1 MTSAAALGVNPNP
14 DRGIGLSHL
23 LGTEYERK
31 KQKLQQ
37 ELQLDYRNYISRKT
51 DLKSRQPQ
59 QQLHGVSLPI
69 DERISV
75 KEKLR
80 EERNKE
86 YNLFLQEQAQIRTLK
101 RRTSSVSPKRGQ
113 IQASDGL
120 KISPPASP
128 LSSHHKHTHTNIVP
142 IHNERKDASTLT
154 EVFNDGEIGNQVQR
168 RRRRWQI
175 HRAEPYSSEDELNTD
190 RGDEFDLRYRRRKD
204 RHTQEPEYKEEMTA
218 QECRVKKAS
227 QDIKETAASTV
238 SDQKTNDTI
247 LKSDLQVPASMKMA
261 ARSAVR
267 KDKADFATGLLIGA
281 TEEQE
286 ITQMRKEQYRQELL
300 RQIAEKQRK
309 KMEEKRLELR
319 VDPEKEPDRIQQ
331 LGSVNRHYNSL
342 SQDVLHKLGKDLEAE
357 GKHLNASLENSKPT
371 ENADERAPPGKSQV
385 DFITAL
391 TQLPGKT
398 VPSNGMELLQGVPSL
413 DYFSEDYHRDFSNIL
428 GEVTIPRVPSVAPPL
443 PPIVPHNYKTPYDA
457 DYYYYGSRNPLDPH
471 LPHNP
476 NGLPGGNRQS
486 ENSKI
491 LSQRTRPLRSS
502 GHNEETH
509 QHGASALVFG
519 ELHAEKSKQRRESVL
534 SYQETLRQ
542 QIKEREEHR
551 RIEKEEAARLNA
563 KIEAEMKAYNPWGRS
578 GGGAPIRD
586 QKGNLVSDLNQMHRI
601 NEASYRNPV
610 PTPGTETSSPISH
623 RLTGFKDETLQQQ
636 DSYRAALKQQIEGN
650 KRKQEEERE
659 RIRIEEE
666 KEEKRLAIERARL
679 QEEYEEEQRKEKR
692 RTEHKLKNQGWIHE
706 AETHRE
712 KQEKVV
718 RQERET
724 KKVPQ
729 TTRVE
734 KDSRLNYE
742 RQPSPPV
749 PTLQKKLANLAPSRP
764 SSVLS
769 QRSSRTNRSVSAPHH
784 RPPDKIPSQQD
795 DQQEVIRKL
804 SALCSYLRKEQRQ
817 LEVQMGR
824 TDSHETHYNLVNRR
838 RPRADA
844 LKSAHREAVLS
855 SARSPSPA
863 DAHANRQNIREFI
876 QLKHRAD
883 TTSREEVRT
892 LYPDPPADAQSLDI
906 QQQALLREQQHKI
919 RLMKRQEDG
928 DFLGHQLGH
937 YYPIKNPGRATHRNP
952 ILPSESSF
960 IDYSGEARE
969 QRSPQPS
976 AEHQERTVPRRR
988 LNYDEVAD
996 KGGDNL
1002 PAVPSLNNQ
1011 NKRHITRPDSH
1022 SGDHSIKDW
1031 LPGDEADVSSLGSAM
1046 GRRISVDTVAT
1057 ELWLRPGT
1065 SDAVKQ

>member
-31 KQKLQQ
+31 KQKLQR

-51 DLKSRQPQ
+51 DLKSKEPQ
-59 QQLHGVSLPI
+59 QQLDGVSLPI

-86 YNLFLQEQAQIRTLK
+86 YNLFLQEQAQIRTIK
-101 RRTSSVSPKRGQ
+101 RRTSSVSPKHGQ
-113 IQASDGL
+113 IHASDGL

-154 EVFNDGEIGNQVQR
+154 EVFNDGEIRSPVQR

-175 HRAEPYSSEDELNTD
+175 YRAEPYSSEDELNTD

-204 RHTQEPEYKEEMTA
+204 RHTQEPDYKEEMTA
-218 QECRVKKAS
+218 QERRVKKAS
-227 QDIKETAASTV
+227 QDIKETAAPTV

-247 LKSDLQVPASMKMA
+247 WKSDLQVPASMKMA

-286 ITQMRKEQYRQELL
+286 TTQMRKEQYRQELL

-319 VDPEKEPDRIQQ
+319 VYPEKEPDRMQQ

-342 SQDVLHKLGKDLEAE
+342 SQDVLHKLGKNLEAK
-357 GKHLNASLENSKPT
+357 GKHLNPSLENGKPT

-385 DFITAL
+385 DVITAL
-391 TQLPGKT
+391 RQLPGKT

-428 GEVTIPRVPSVAPPL
+428 GEVTIPRVASVAPAL

-457 DYYYYGSRNPLDPH
+457 DYYYYGTRNPLDPH

-486 ENSKI
+486 ENTKI
-491 LSQRTRPLRSS
+491 LSQTPRPLRSS

-509 QHGASALVFG
+509 QHGASALVFE

-551 RIEKEEAARLNA
+551 RIEKEESSRLNA

-623 RLTGFKDETLQQQ
+623 RLTGSDETLQQQ
-636 DSYRAALKQQIEGN
+636 DSYRAALKQQIEEN
-650 KRKQEEERE
+650 KRKQQEERE
-659 RIRIEEE
+659 QIRIEEE
-666 KEEKRLAIERARL
+666 KEEKRLAMQRACL

-706 AETHRE
+706 AETRRQ

-718 RQERET
+718 RQEKET

-742 RQPSPPV
+742 RQPSPPI
-749 PTLQKKLANLAPSRP
+749 PTLQKKLANLAPYRP

-769 QRSSRTNRSVSAPHH
+769 QHSSRTNRSVSAPHH
-784 RPPDKIPSQQD
+784 RPPDEIPSQQD

-804 SALCSYLRKEQRQ
+804 SALRSYLRKEQQQ
-817 LEVQMGR
+817 LEVQIGR

-838 RPRADA
+838 RPRAEA

-876 QLKHRAD
+876 QLKHRD

-919 RLMKRQEDG
+919 RLMRRQEDG
-928 DFLGHQLGH
+928 DFLGRQLGN
-937 YYPIKNPGRATHRNP
+937 YNPIKNPGRATHRNP

-976 AEHQERTVPRRR
+976 AEHQERTAPRTR

-1011 NKRHITRPDSH
+1011 NKRHITKPDSH
-1022 SGDHSIKDW
+1022 SGDHSVKDW

-1046 GRRISVDTVAT
+1046 GRRVSVDTVAT

-1065 SDAVKQ
+1065 SGAVKQ

>member
-31 KQKLQQ
+31 KQKLQR

-51 DLKSRQPQ
+51 DLKSKEPQ
-59 QQLHGVSLPI
+59 QQLDGLSLPI

-86 YNLFLQEQAQIRTLK
+86 YNRFLQKQAQIRTVK

-113 IQASDGL
+113 IHASDGL

-128 LSSHHKHTHTNIVP
+128 LSSPHKYTHTNIVP
-142 IHNERKDASTLT
+142 SHNERKDASTLT
-154 EVFNDGEIGNQVQR
+154 EAFNDGENRSPVQR

-175 HRAEPYSSEDELNTD
+175 FRAEPYSSEDELNTD
-190 RGDEFDLRYRRRKD
+190 RGDELDLRYRRRKD
-204 RHTQEPEYKEEMTA
+204 RHTQEPGYKEEMTA
-218 QECRVKKAS
+218 QESRVKKAS
-227 QDIKETAASTV
+227 QDIKETAAPTV
-238 SDQKTNDTI
+238 SHQKTNDTI
-247 LKSDLQVPASMKMA
+247 WKSDVQVPASMKMA

-267 KDKADFATGLLIGA
+267 KDKADFATGLLIGI
-281 TEEQE
+281 TEEQQT
-286 ITQMRKEQYRQELL
+286 TQMRKEQYRQELL

-357 GKHLNASLENSKPT
+357 GKHLNPSLENGKPT

-391 TQLPGKT
+391 RQLPGKT
-398 VPSNGMELLQGVPSL
+398 VPSNGMELPQGVPSL

-428 GEVTIPRVPSVAPPL
+428 GEVTIPRVASVAPPL
-443 PPIVPHNYKTPYDA
+443 PPIVPHNYETPYDA
-457 DYYYYGSRNPLDPH
+457 DYYYYGTRNPLDPH

-502 GHNEETH
+502 GQNEETH
-509 QHGASALVFG
+509 QHGASALVFE

-551 RIEKEEAARLNA
+551 RIEREETARLNA
-563 KIEAEMKAYNPWGRS
+563 KIQAEMRAYNPWGRS
-578 GGGAPIRD
+578 GGGGAPIRD
-586 QKGNLVSDLNQMHRI
+586 QKGNLVSDLNYMHRI

-623 RLTGFKDETLQQQ
+623 RLTGFKDETLQQE
-636 DSYRAALKQQIEGN
+636 DSYRAALKQQIEEN
-650 KRKQEEERE
+650 KRKQQEERE
-659 RIRIEEE
+659 QIRIEEG
-666 KEEKRLAIERARL
+666 KEEKRLAMQRACL

-692 RTEHKLKNQGWIHE
+692 KTEHKLKNQGWIHE
-706 AETHRE
+706 AETHCQ

-718 RQERET
+718 RQEKET
-724 KKVPQ
+724 KKEPQ

-742 RQPSPPV
+742 RQPSPPI
-749 PTLQKKLANLAPSRP
+749 PTLQKKLANLVPYRP

-769 QRSSRTNRSVSAPHH
+769 QRSSRTNRSASAPHH
-784 RPPDKIPSQQD
+784 RPPDEIPSQQD

-804 SALCSYLRKEQRQ
+804 SALRGYLRKEQRQ

-838 RPRADA
+838 RPHRE
-844 LKSAHREAVLS
+844 SAHREAVLS

-876 QLKHRAD
+876 QLKHRG

-928 DFLGHQLGH
+928 DFLGRQLGH

-969 QRSPQPS
+969 QRSSQPS
-976 AEHQERTVPRRR
+976 AEHQERTAPRTR

-1002 PAVPSLNNQ
+1002 PAVPSHNNQ
-1011 NKRHITRPDSH
+1011 NKCHITRPDSH

-1031 LPGDEADVSSLGSAM
+1031 LPGDEADMSSLGSAM
-1046 GRRISVDTVAT
+1046 GRRVSVDTVAT